1 MRLRIADF
9 AIKHPAIISIILIA
23 VVLFGFIALRSLKQD
38 IFSEVSMPSVV
49 IFTVYPGV
57 GPKDIEREVTNI
69 LEDELTTLSG
79 INSISSTSRDSSSII
94 SLQFDWNTDI
104 DVKLPEIRE
113 KINNV
118 MADLP
123 EGIEGPPTMLKI
135 NVDILPI
142 LSLAVES
149 ETDRERLSR
158 FVEDQ
163 VIPSIARVPG
173 IASINLQGKVSMIAD
188 VRLDLNKVEA
198 REISILDIYQALQYN
213 NVSFP
218 AGSVVYRDRELKM
231 RTLGEFSSLSEMENL
246 VVGFRDG
253 SYIRLGDIADIDIT
267 ERDADVYP
275 VSEGEDAIVID
286 VMKQQ
291 GEDTNRI
298 IADINEVL
306 DQITRDNRGNITFT
320 AIADQSI
327 DIKRAINSV
336 RSSAVL
342 GGILAVVILFL
353 FLRNLRTTLI
363 ITVSIPLCVV
373 FAFIALSLRGQSL
386 NIMTLGGLTVSIG
399 MIVDSSIVVLE
410 NIHKNFRK
418 NGDAKEA
425 ASLGTAE
432 VGGAIIASTSTSLSV
447 FVPMLFVTGFAGSIL
462 RDVSWTIVYALGAS
476 VFVAIIV
483 VPYLSARLIRTEQI
497 SVPGFRRVSGGIEKG
512 LYRLEMFYK
521 RILRKAVMN
530 RVFIIVM
537 AVVILII
544 SVLAFDFVGFE
555 FIPEIDMNE
564 VQLRAETPPGFTLEE
579 TKAKVLE
586 IESLVRR
593 LVPEMEEALFY
604 VGQSDSF
611 GFGKSI
617 NQAFA
622 RIRLV
627 PNRERERDVFA
638 VIDMLQREIPSRI
651 PDVDVTVVNGGLGA
665 FAAMATG
672 GEGFKIEVFGN
683 DLDEVSAAA
692 RTVLGIMEQDP
703 NIGKTEMNLSFA
715 REEIVSDLS
724 LDYMGNLGVT
734 PYEAAVTSRIIFN
747 GMETGKY
754 RGDGRSHDILLRST
768 VAGGKIDRDVLNTI
782 SVRSQSGTFVS
793 FANFTD
799 LRVEPSVTEIHHENK
814 MKSVVVTG
822 YLRDP
827 DVRGTSSRVTGKI
840 EEMSLPV
847 GVDWQIV
854 GGTAEMVDSF
864 RALLVSLLVAVFL
877 VYMVMVIQFER
888 FTQPLIVM
896 ASIPFTLIGVV
907 AGLLIFGSTLSILSF
922 LGIIALMGIVVN
934 NAIVLIDYINLLRD
948 RDGMDLVKAILEG
961 GSARLKPILMTTL
974 TTILG
979 VLPMAFGLGE
989 GSEIYSPLG
998 QTIAGGLFT
1007 STLITL
1013 FLIPVLY
1020 YILESRKLK
1029 SADLKAAAS
1038 KEGTLNEKKE

>member
-9 AIKHPAIISIILIA
+9 AINHPAVISIILIA
-23 VVLFGFIALRSLKQD
+23 VVLFGFISLNSLKQD

-69 LEDELTTLSG
+69 LEDELSTLSG
-79 INSISSTSRDSSSII
+79 VNSMNSTSRDSSSII

-135 NVDILPI
+135 SVDLLPI

-149 ETDRERLSR
+149 GMDRERLSG
-158 FVEDQ
+158 FVEDR

-173 IASINLQGKVSMIAD
+173 IASINLQGAVTMIAD

-198 REISILDIYQALQYN
+198 RDISIIEVYQALQYN

-218 AGSVVYRDRELKM
+218 AGSVIYRDRELKM
-231 RTLGEFSSLSEMENL
+231 RTLGEFNSLSEMENL

-253 SYIRLGDIADIDIT
+253 SYIHLGDIADIRIT
-267 ERDADVYP
+267 QKDATVYP
-275 VSEGEDAIVID
+275 VSDGQDAIVID

-298 IADINEVL
+298 IADVNEVL

-342 GGILAVVILFL
+342 GGILAVIILFL
-353 FLRNLRTTLI
+353 FLHNLRTTLI

-410 NIHKNFRK
+410 NIYKNFRK
-418 NGDAKEA
+418 SGDAKEA

-447 FVPMLFVTGFAGSIL
+447 FVPMLFVTGFAGSVL

-483 VPYLSARLIRTEQI
+483 VPYLSARLIKKEQLGL
-497 SVPGFRRVSGGIEKG
+497 PGFRRVSETIEK
-512 LYRLEMFYK
+512 LLSRLEIFYK
-521 RILRKAVMN
+521 RILRKAIMN
-530 RVFIIVM
+530 RIFILVM

-544 SVLAFDFVGFE
+544 SILAFDFVGYE
-555 FIPEIDMNE
+555 FIPQIDMNE
-564 VQLRAETPPGFTLEE
+564 VQIRAETPPGFTLEE

-586 IESLVRR
+586 IESLLRE

-611 GFGKSI
+611 GFGKSM
-617 NQAFA
+617 NQAFS
-622 RIRLV
+622 RMRLV
-627 PNRERERDVFA
+627 SNRERERGVLEI
-638 VIDMLQREIPSRI
+638 IDMLQQEIPAQI
-651 PDVDVTVVNGGLGA
+651 PDVDATVVNGGLGS

-672 GEGFKIEVFGN
+672 GEGFKIEVYGN
-683 DLDEVSAAA
+683 DLDDVSTAA

-703 NIGKTEMNLSFA
+703 NIGKTEMNLSFS
-715 REEIVSDLS
+715 REEIVSDLA

-734 PYEAAVTSRIIFN
+734 PYEAAITSRIIFN
-747 GMETGKY
+747 GMEAGEY
-754 RGDGRSHDILLRST
+754 RGDERSYDILLRST

-782 SVRSQSGTFVS
+782 AIKSGSGTFVS

-827 DVRGTSSRVTGKI
+827 DVRGTSARVTGKI

-864 RALLVSLLVAVFL
+864 RALLISLLVAVFL

-907 AGLLIFGSTLSILSF
+907 AGLIIFGSTLSIISF
-922 LGIIALMGIVVN
+922 LGIIALMGVVVN
-934 NAIVLIDYINLLRD
+934 NAIVLIDYINLLRV
-948 RDGMDLVKAILEG
+948 RDKLDLVQAILA
-961 GSARLKPILMTTL
+961 GSSSRLKPILMTTL

-979 VLPMAFGLGE
+979 ILPMAFGLGE
-989 GSEIYSPLG
+989 GSGIYSPLG
-998 QTIAGGLFT
+998 QTIAGGLIT

-1020 YILESRKLK
+1020 YILESRKLT
-1029 SADLKAAAS
+1029 SAERKKAAS
-1038 KEGTLNEKKE
+1038 KEGTLYEKQE

>member
-9 AIKHPAIISIILIA
+9 AINHPAVISIILIA
-23 VVLFGFIALRSLKQD
+23 VVLFGFISLNSLKQD

-69 LEDELTTLSG
+69 LEDELSTLSG
-79 INSISSTSRDSSSII
+79 VNSMNSTSRDSSSII

-123 EGIEGPPTMLKI
+123 EGIEGPPTMLNI
-135 NVDILPI
+135 SVDLLPI

-149 ETDRERLSR
+149 EMDRERLSR
-158 FVEDQ
+158 FIEDR

-173 IASINLQGKVSMIAD
+173 IASINLQGAVTMITD
-188 VRLDLNKVEA
+188 IRLDLNKVEA
-198 REISILDIYQALQYN
+198 REISILDVYQALQYN

-218 AGSVVYRDRELKM
+218 AGSVIYRDRELKM
-231 RTLGEFSSLSEMENL
+231 RTLGEFNSLGEMEKL
-246 VVGFRDG
+246 VVGFRDE
-253 SYIRLGDIADIDIT
+253 SYIHLGDIADISIA
-267 ERDADVYP
+267 ERDATVYP
-275 VSEGEDAIVID
+275 VSKGKDAVVID
-286 VMKQQ
+286 IMKQQ

-298 IADINEVL
+298 IADVNEVL

-342 GGILAVVILFL
+342 GGILAVIILFL
-353 FLRNLRTTLI
+353 FLHNLRTTLI

-418 NGDAKEA
+418 SGDAKRA
-425 ASLGTAE
+425 SSLGTAE

-476 VFVAIIV
+476 VFVAVIV
-483 VPYLSARLIRTEQI
+483 VPYLSARLIRAEQLKL
-497 SVPGFRRVSGGIEKG
+497 PGFHHVSEGIEK
-512 LYRLEMFYK
+512 LLSRLEKFYK
-521 RILRKAVMN
+521 RILRKAIMN
-530 RVFIIVM
+530 RIFILVI
-537 AVVILII
+537 AVAVLII

-555 FIPEIDMNE
+555 FIPQIDMNE
-564 VQLRAETPPGFTLEE
+564 LQIRAETPPGFTLEE

-586 IESLVRR
+586 IESLVRE
-593 LVPEMEEALFY
+593 LVPETEETLFY

-617 NQAFA
+617 NQAFS
-622 RIRLV
+622 RVRLV
-627 PNRERERDVFA
+627 SNRERERDAFA
-638 VIDMLQREIPSRI
+638 IIDMLQREIPARI
-651 PDVDVTVVNGGLGA
+651 PDVDVTVVNGGLGSL
-665 FAAMATG
+665 AAMATG
-672 GEGFKIEVFGN
+672 GEGFKIEVYGN

-692 RTVLGIMEQDP
+692 RTVLRIMEQDP

-715 REEIVSDLS
+715 REEIVSDLA

-734 PYEAAVTSRIIFN
+734 PYEAAITSRIIFN
-747 GMETGKY
+747 GMEAGKY
-754 RGDGRSHDILLRST
+754 RGDERSYDILLRSK
-768 VAGGKIDRDVLNTI
+768 VAGGRIDRDVFNTI
-782 SVRSQSGTFVS
+782 AVKSQNGTFVS
-793 FANFTD
+793 FANFTE

-822 YLRDP
+822 HLRNP
-827 DVRGTSSRVTGKI
+827 DVRGTSARVIGKI

-847 GVDWQIV
+847 GVAWQIV
-854 GGTAEMVDSF
+854 GGTAEMADSF
-864 RALLVSLLVAVFL
+864 RALLIALLISVFL

-896 ASIPFTLIGVV
+896 ASIPFTMIGVV
-907 AGLLIFGSTLSILSF
+907 AGLLIFGSTLSIISF
-922 LGIIALMGIVVN
+922 LGVIALGGIVVN
-934 NAIVLIDYINLLRD
+934 NAIVLIDYINLLRN
-948 RDGMDLVKAILEG
+948 RDKMDLVRAILEG

-979 VLPMAFGLGE
+979 ILPMAFGLGE
-989 GSEIYSPLG
+989 GSGMYSPLG
-998 QTIAGGLFT
+998 QTIAGGLIT

-1029 SADLKAAAS
+1029 SAELKTAAS
-1038 KEGTLNEKKE
+1038 KEGTTHE